1 VPAADFDTDWSVKTL
16 TAAGMPETQAQV
28 VTAVLRRFLDIDLG
42 TLAAK
47 SDVAETRA
55 DLLHDIVDTR
65 ADLIQSKADL
75 LRSLADT
82 RAEIRKWMIGM
93 IGGAVVINTVTVIG
107 VMLVLVRFVG
117 R

>member
-1 VPAADFDTDWSVKTL
+1 MPEAQAQAL
-16 TAAGMPETQAQV
+16 TALLKQFRDM
-28 VTAVLRRFLDIDLG
+28 DLSS
-42 TLAAK
+42 LATK

-65 ADLIQSKADL
+65 ADLIQTKADL
-75 LRSLADT
+75 LRSLAET

-107 VMLVLVRFVG
+107 VMPVLIRFVG

>member
-1 VPAADFDTDWSVKTL
+1 MPAAAFDTDWSIKTL
-16 TAAGMPETQAQV
+16 TAAGMPEAQAQV
-28 VTAVLRRFLDIDLG
+28 VTALLGQSHDIGLG

-65 ADLIQSKADL
+65 ADLIQTKVDL
-75 LRSLADT
+75 LRSLAET

-107 VMLVLVRFVG
+107 VMLVLIRFVG

>member
-1 VPAADFDTDWSVKTL
+1 VSAAAFDTDQSINSL
-16 TAAGMPETQAQV
+16 TAAGMPEAQAQAL
-28 VTAVLRRFLDIDLG
+28 TALLKQFRDMELS
-42 TLAAK
+42 TLATK

-65 ADLIQSKADL
+65 AELVQTKADL
-75 LRSLADT
+75 LRSLAET
-82 RAEIRKWMIGM
+82 RAEILKWMIGM